1 MPAAAHLRIT
11 ATSFLLPGDAAW
23 DELATTHTLD
33 FGTFGDWP
41 AALLS
46 SSGTALLWVVVLEDL
61 VTPEAHTAV
70 AWLAWRPDS
79 PIRSART
86 QRSWKRLGDALATS
100 LLQMAALHPS
110 LAFAGFGRVV
120 RPARN
125 GCLSGCA

>member
-33 FGTFGDWP
+33 SGTFGDWP

-61 VTPEAHTAV
+61 VTPEALQESPELTEILHPLLTVLKKRLENTPEAHTAV
-70 AWLAWRPDS
+70 AWLAWRPD
-79 PIRSART
+79 
-86 QRSWKRLGDALATS
+86 
-100 LLQMAALHPS
+100 
-110 LAFAGFGRVV
+110 
-120 RPARN
+120 
-125 GCLSGCA
+125 